1 MASMV
6 CFGRSRRISGA
17 KTLPKPL
24 VAMSIECV
32 SVVPTPSDAATPRYA
47 MRFTVRDDG
56 SGFDVPQSHR
66 RGDPQIGGWGLY
78 LVDAIADRW
87 GVEHEPTMVWLEVA
101 RH

>member
-1 MASMV
+1 V
-6 CFGRSRRISGA
+6 
-17 KTLPKPL
+17 
-24 VAMSIECV
+24 
-32 SVVPTPSDAATPRYA
+32 
-47 MRFTVRDDG
+47 RFAVRDDG

-87 GVEHEPTMVWLEVA
+87 GVEHEPTTVWLEVA